1 MSYITI
7 FRIAEIGKMYTDNDD
22 NDDQERCPI
31 CGGPLFELG
40 RLGSRLHM
48 MCRNCGAGFNQPVT
62 SND

>member
-1 MSYITI
+1 
-7 FRIAEIGKMYTDNDD
+7 MYTDNDD